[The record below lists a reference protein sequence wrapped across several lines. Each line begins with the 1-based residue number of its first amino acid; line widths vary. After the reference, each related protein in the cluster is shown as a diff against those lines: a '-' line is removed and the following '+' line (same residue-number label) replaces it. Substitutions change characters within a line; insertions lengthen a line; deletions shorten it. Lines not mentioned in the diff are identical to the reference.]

1 MSITENTVPD
11 GFTVEFYQRYVGKNV
26 PYTNSLPFLS
36 EDRAERL
43 LPNSFYEASI
53 TLILKP
59 DKDTTKKGKYRLISL
74 MNIDVKSLNK
84 YYHVES
90 NNVLKENLFCP

>member
-1 MSITENTVPD
+1 M
-11 GFTVEFYQRYVGKNV
+11 GKNG

-36 EDRAERL
+36 KDRAERL
-43 LPNSFYEASI
+43 LPNSFYEARI

-59 DKDTTKKGKYRLISL
+59 DKDITKKGNYRPISF

-84 YYHVES
+84 YYQVES

>member
-1 MSITENTVPD
+1 MGLLLNFTKHLWEKKCTIYQFSTFSFRGQSRETV
-11 GFTVEFYQRYVGKNV
+11 
-26 PYTNSLPFLS
+26 
-36 EDRAERL
+36 

-59 DKDTTKKGKYRLISL
+59 DKDITRKGKYRPISL

-84 YYHVES
+84 YYQVES
-90 NNVLKENLFCP
+90 NNGLKENLFCP